1 MQCEYNPDK
10 ENLQL
15 VLQLSDILTCIYQ
28 VIHLAHF
35 PPPTSPYPTAFSPF
49 PSCRSALFPTPP
61 PKMKGTKFF
70 AVSGRMS
77 EMIPYGW

>member
-1 MQCEYNPDK
+1 MECECNRDK
-10 ENLQL
+10 ENLRL

-28 VIHLAHF
+28 VIHSAQF
-35 PPPTSPYPTAFSPF
+35 APPTSPYPTAFSPF
-49 PSCRSALFPTPP
+49 PSCRSPLFLYPS

-70 AVSGRMS
+70 AVSGHMS